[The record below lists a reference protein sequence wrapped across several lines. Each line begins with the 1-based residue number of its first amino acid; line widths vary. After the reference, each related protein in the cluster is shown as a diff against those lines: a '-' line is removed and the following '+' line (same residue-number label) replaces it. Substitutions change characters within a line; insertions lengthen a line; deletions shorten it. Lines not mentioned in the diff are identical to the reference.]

1 MAGPSGGGVVGTG
14 GFPEKLNDC
23 EFLKKDSSSCG

>member
-1 MAGPSGGGVVGTG
+1 MAGPSEDGVVGNG

-23 EFLKKDSSSCG
+23 GFQKKDSSSCS